1 MLVDFPV
8 DFRFFLSSPLHPP
21 YCKYFSLPVLLPTFF
36 ITMAP
41 NYNPLQLQ
49 SYIDDVDAVLRAA
62 AEAGSLEQTFEA
74 ERSRIVRF
82 FS

>member
-1 MLVDFPV
+1 MIMCWLIFLLI
-8 DFRFFLSSPLHPP
+8 FAFFFLPKSPLHPP

-41 NYNPLQLQ
+41 NYNPLQLWC
-49 SYIDDVDAVLRAA
+49 YIDDVDAVLWAA

-74 ERSRIVRF
+74 ERS
-82 FS
+82 